1 MYHLDLAFCPLD
13 DRRAIV
19 CPAALDDASAEALL
33 ALVPEPL
40 VLTEEE
46 ALTTFAANSIVVP
59 SATGGPAT
67 VVMPAAPDHVRE
79 QLEAWG
85 FAVELVDVSEF
96 HKGGGSIRCLTNPVD
111 IQVGRDLPA
120 VAGGQVVLPPV

>member
-1 MYHLDLAFCPLD
+1 M
-13 DRRAIV
+13 
-19 CPAALDDASAEALL
+19 S
-33 ALVPEPL
+33 LVPEPV

-67 VVMPAAPDHVRE
+67 VVMPAAPDRVRD

-85 FAVELVDVSEF
+85 FEVALVDVSEF

-120 VAGGQVVLPPV
+120 VPGGAVLLPQV